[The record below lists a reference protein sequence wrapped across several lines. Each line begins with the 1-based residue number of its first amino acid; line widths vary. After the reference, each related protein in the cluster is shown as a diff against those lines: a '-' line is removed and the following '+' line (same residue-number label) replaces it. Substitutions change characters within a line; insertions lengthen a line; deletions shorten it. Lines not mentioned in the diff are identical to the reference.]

1 MVYNYFILMMQRY
14 KENLIYASFSS
25 IFFVELLIF
34 NISVTNCINLNGDFR
49 NENHIVNRK

>member
-25 IFFVELLIF
+25 IIFSELMIF
-34 NISVTNCINLNGDFR
+34 NICVVTALI
-49 NENHIVNRK
+49 